1 MALPPDGSLWR
12 EQGRP
17 EVYWIR
23 DGERLHIPNP
33 YVMEALNLDWNA
45 VQTVPP
51 GGLDHV
57 PLDLSWAP
65 LGNATPGSVVHVP
78 QDVGFAWNAGKVYW
92 PLPIATTKRMVA
104 WGQEVRTIELRGWIA
119 TGGANTDDPD
129 FSYHFEVDARWA
141 VERGIDLNGLV
152 KVGNILQLGEPDSGI
167 TDGRA

>member
-51 GGLDHV
+51 GSLDHV

-78 QDVGFAWNAGKVYW
+78 QDVGFAWNDPAEAIADAKSHIDRFGLRSQGMSAG
-92 PLPIATTKRMVA
+92 ASNVA
-104 WGQEVRTIELRGWIA
+104 
-119 TGGANTDDPD
+119 
-129 FSYHFEVDARWA
+129 H
-141 VERGIDLNGLV
+141 
-152 KVGNILQLGEPDSGI
+152 
-167 TDGRA
+167 